1 MQTFAPFYVSGLICR
16 GLVVGW
22 DAQCC
27 ESDEWAEAV
36 GVASLPRGSKQ
47 PFYQLLVDVR
57 DWSFDYT
64 LPPVAYVGACRVAQ
78 VLPCLVDERTNFV
91 EIQSLLFF

>member
-1 MQTFAPFYVSGLICR
+1 M
-16 GLVVGW
+16 VGW

-27 ESDEWAEAV
+27 ESDEWAEVV
-36 GVASLPRGSKQ
+36 GVPALPHGSQQ

-64 LPPVAYVGACRVAQ
+64 LPPVAYAGASVGVRV
-78 VLPCLVDERTNFV
+78 CM
-91 EIQSLLFF
+91 QSLLCMHA